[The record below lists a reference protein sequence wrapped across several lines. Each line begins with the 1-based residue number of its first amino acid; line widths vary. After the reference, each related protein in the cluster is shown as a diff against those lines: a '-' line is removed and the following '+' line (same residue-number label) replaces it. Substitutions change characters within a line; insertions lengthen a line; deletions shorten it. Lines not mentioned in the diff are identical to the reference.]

1 MPYRVCSSKHG
12 IHVAT
17 DDNELLLQNVG
28 KRDSENEKIGKDKGR
43 IHNLILTLKGVSVC
57 STQ

>member
-1 MPYRVCSSKHG
+1 MPYRVCSSKH
-12 IHVAT
+12 VAT
-17 DDNELLLQNVG
+17 NDNELLLQNVG
-28 KRDSENEKIGKDKGR
+28 KRDSETEEIGKDKGR